1 MATKR
6 YSCFTAEQQAYYDK
20 LNVQNQRYVD
30 LRGKGYSRKSAYVA
44 SGYATSYPA
53 QAAAKLEKANKGLV
67 ELIEVLQK
75 NASAN
80 LEDENSAINQ
90 TINALSTQNNN
101 DRVLQAVSEGD
112 GETARRIQ
120 FYTNIMNGITKTV
133 KIKKKYDGEGNLIE
147 KTVEQVSDIAVR
159 VQARKELDKLL
170 GLNEILDI
178 GSLQCGDIN
187 INIVDAR
194 KKDEDGDVRN
204 KIELDPNNVEVIDDE
219 ECVVIDGKDGEP
231 NG

>member
-90 TINALSTQNNN
+90 IINALSTQNNN

-133 KIKKKYDGEGNLIE
+133 KIKKKYDKDGNLIE
-147 KTVEQVSDIAVR
+147 KVVEQVSDIAIR

-219 ECVVIDGKDGEP
+219 ECVVVDGKDGEP

>member
-133 KIKKKYDGEGNLIE
+133 KIKKKYDKDGNLIE
-147 KTVEQVSDIAVR
+147 KVVEQVSDIAVR

-204 KIELDPNNVEVIDDE
+204 KIELDPNNVEIIDDE
-219 ECVVIDGKDGEP
+219 ECVVVDGKDGEP